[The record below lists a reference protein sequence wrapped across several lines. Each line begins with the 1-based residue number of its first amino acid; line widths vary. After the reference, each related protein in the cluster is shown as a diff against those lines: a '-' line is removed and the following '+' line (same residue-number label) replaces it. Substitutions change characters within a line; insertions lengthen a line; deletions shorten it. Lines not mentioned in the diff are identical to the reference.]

1 MYRTISKTADELE
14 QWRDDTSTE
23 NTLTS
28 LTLIETSLDEIRG
41 TDTAILRE
49 EEDAATEFPTL
60 LKLLTNKTRICG
72 NNSQTR
78 EWWYEMMSI
87 RPTPL
92 SKNEENYREETLD
105 RIEKGR
111 QGEEWAIDMPQI
123 VNKILQQNLL
133 TARNPPATGIN
144 HAADGIQWIR
154 MEELGKALTNRYQ
167 AVRKLNE
174 KRRKTQRGTIDRH
187 TNSEQLEFEYQLKTP
202 TRSRIHELLNLGASS
217 SHNLFQSLITNQ
229 DLLRL
234 GEDMWLN
241 YRTQRTGWWCRAFS
255 TAINR
260 QCPTCTRLWTTEQ
273 FPLSLPQCLS
283 CSQNRA
289 KKKSSQFK
297 PQKNEA
303 GLIFRSA
310 LPEDLD
316 WDTRAEDVALSMD
329 AIKRCLANMLVAR

>member
-1 MYRTISKTADELE
+1 MDS
-14 QWRDDTSTE
+14 
-23 NTLTS
+23 
-28 LTLIETSLDEIRG
+28 
-41 TDTAILRE
+41 AILRE
-49 EEDAATEFPTL
+49 EEKAATEIPST
-60 LKLLTNKTRICG
+60 LKLLIKEIRIFG
-72 NNSQTR
+72 NNPQIR
-78 EWWYEMMSI
+78 EWWYKVMSI
-87 RPTPL
+87 RPPPFPE
-92 SKNEENYREETLD
+92 NEEKCREEILD
-105 RIEKGR
+105 RIEEGW
-111 QGEEWAIDMPQI
+111 QGEDWAINMSQT
-123 VNKILQQNLL
+123 VNEIMRQNLL
-133 TARNPPATGIN
+133 TTKTPPATRTN
-144 HAADGIQWIR
+144 HEVDGIQWIR
-154 MEELGKALTNRYQ
+154 TEELGKALSNRCR